1 LAAKKRRKRK
11 KEQRIRRRPVGLWRD
26 ESAVAW
32 WGYGGTLRRA
42 RLSVLTGLRRLFMF
56 LVMALLDRITLDP
69 AVCHGKPCIRG
80 LRYPVDMLLELMS
93 SGMSSDAILAD
104 YEDIQPEDLQ
114 AVLLY
119 AARLAKT
126 RSIVALAS

>member
-1 LAAKKRRKRK
+1 MAGHVRRC
-11 KEQRIRRRPVGLWRD
+11 PV
-26 ESAVAW
+26 
-32 WGYGGTLRRA
+32 GYGGTWRRA